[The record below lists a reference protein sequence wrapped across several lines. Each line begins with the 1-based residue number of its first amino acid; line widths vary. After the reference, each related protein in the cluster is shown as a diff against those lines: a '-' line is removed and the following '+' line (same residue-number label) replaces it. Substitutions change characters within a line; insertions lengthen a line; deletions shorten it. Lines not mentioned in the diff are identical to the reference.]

1 MKLKKIKC
9 WVLHFGY
16 KNLMQ
21 HNKLGA
27 EWLET
32 CMEEKDLGVLVDS
45 WLNMSQWCAQVA
57 KEANG
62 ILTCISRTRE
72 EIVLLR
78 FSRR

>member
-1 MKLKKIKC
+1 
-9 WVLHFGY
+9 
-16 KNLMQ
+16 MQ
-21 HNKLGA
+21 IYKLGA